1 MRIVDARR
9 TSVVAAILRASHQV
23 LDHEPR
29 IFDDPLAVG
38 LVDGSTAE
46 EIRRDRRLLED
57 PMFRAA
63 RCLITYRSRYVEEQ
77 LREAVA
83 RGVGQYVLVG
93 AGFDTFAYRQPEWA
107 RGLRVIEVDHPDS
120 QAVKHDLLRRRN
132 IEVPDNVAY
141 CPADLEVDG
150 LEAGLAAGPFDPRTP
165 AFFSWLGVT
174 VYLRRDAVDMT
185 LRYIATLRSPSTI
198 AFTFNL
204 PRQSLQGFDRDFHD
218 FGRQVGAQR
227 GEPCITFHEA
237 EPLRRWLEG
246 NGFRDVCH
254 LEPEVADQRYCAGRR
269 DGLRV
274 PRMQQLML
282 ATV

>member
-1 MRIVDARR
+1 MRIVDARS

-23 LDHEPR
+23 LDHPPR
-29 IFDDPLAVG
+29 VFDDPLAVG
-38 LVDGSTAE
+38 LVDGSSEE
-46 EIRRDRRLLED
+46 EIRGDRRLLED

-63 RCLITYRSRYVEEQ
+63 RCLIAYRSRYVEEE
-77 LREAVA
+77 LRDAA
-83 RGVGQYVLVG
+83 TRGVGQYVLIG
-93 AGFDTFAYRQPEWA
+93 AGFDTFACRQPGWA
-107 RGLRVIEVDHPDS
+107 RSMRIIEVDHPES
-120 QAVKHDLLRRRN
+120 QAIKQDLLRRKG

-141 CPADLEVDG
+141 CAVDLEIEG
-150 LEAGLAAGPFDPRTP
+150 LEAGLAAGPFDFRRP

-174 VYLRRDAVDMT
+174 VYLSRDSVEST
-185 LRYIATLRSPSTI
+185 LLYVASLPSPSAI

-204 PRQSLQGFDRDFHD
+204 PRESLQGLDRDFHD

-227 GEPCITFHEA
+227 GEPCTTFYDA
-237 EPLRRWLEG
+237 EPLRQWLEA
-246 NGFRDVCH
+246 NGFSKVYH
-254 LEPEVADQRYCAGRR
+254 LAPEVADQRYCAGRT